1 MTQSERLAS
10 IQALVIYTIMRL
22 TESGVRYFHG
32 RRDMIVAMKVR
43 LSHSLFPSLRDHGQ

>member
-22 TESGVRYFHG
+22 TECGVRYFHG

-43 LSHSLFPSLRDHGQ
+43 LDRSLFQNPRDHDQ